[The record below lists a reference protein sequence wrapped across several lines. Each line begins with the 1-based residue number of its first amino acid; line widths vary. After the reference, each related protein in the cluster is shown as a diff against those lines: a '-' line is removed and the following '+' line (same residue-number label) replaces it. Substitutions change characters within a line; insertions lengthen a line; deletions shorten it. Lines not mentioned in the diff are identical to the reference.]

1 MRVTGNQLGNAM
13 ATTSSTNS
21 VALDKLSARH
31 HSRTMSSRIVYVVAA
46 LALLA
51 FSWRFAEL
59 QPGLLF
65 RPATAA
71 AFWNFLTGLFPP
83 DLSADFL
90 GTVLRA
96 VGQTLATAVAGTL
109 LSITFALPLGI
120 LSTTTLWKRGIL
132 VAGEA
137 ENLLFRA
144 GALGCQLARALLG
157 FLRAVPDLV
166 WALLFVAAVG
176 LGTLAGTLA
185 LTVAYTGVLGRVYA
199 DVFEHVDP
207 QPLEAL
213 QSTGATRMQIFLRGV
228 WPQALPH
235 LTAYTLYSFECC
247 LRAAAVLGLVGAGGI
262 GYEISVSIRMFEYG
276 QVLTLLL
283 VFIMLLTVTDA
294 ASRYLRTR
302 SVNRTHH
309 ALPKAQDVKAQDK
322 SSGLNSSLSNS
333 RRLVGWTS
341 VLFLVAT
348 SFALAGF
355 TPETLRQAGIVPRL
369 AGFLF
374 RMLPP
379 DLSWPFLRSLG
390 TALLQTIAI
399 SLMGTLIGMA
409 LAVVLA
415 VPATSTLIFLRSDS
429 PGRRQFTDRVSRLL
443 LYWSVRLVLNVLR
456 SIPELVW
463 VLICILTVGIGPFAG
478 TIALALHTAGV
489 LGKLYAETL
498 EEVPFRPVEALR
510 SLGARPIQLLLWAM
524 WPQARPLLSS
534 YTVLRWEMNLRA
546 STLLG
551 LVGGGGLGQAIY
563 NNVQLGFYNRLSTL
577 ILLIYALVL
586 ASDWIGERLR
596 LRVA

>member
-1 MRVTGNQLGNAM
+1 M

-21 VALDKLSARH
+21 VAFDNISARL
-31 HSRTMSSRIVYVVAA
+31 HSRRRSNRILYAVAA

-51 FSWRFAEL
+51 FSWRFAEVR
-59 QPGLLF
+59 PGVLF

-71 AFWNFLTGLFPP
+71 AVWNFLIGLFPP
-83 DLSADFL
+83 DLSAGFL
-90 GTVLRA
+90 RTVFRA
-96 VGQTLATAVAGTL
+96 VAQTLATAVAGTL
-109 LSITFALPLGI
+109 LSIIFALPLGI
-120 LSTTTLWKRGIL
+120 LATTTLWKRGVL
-132 VAGEA
+132 LAGEA
-137 ENLLFRA
+137 DSFAFRLGAA
-144 GALGCQLARALLG
+144 GSGLTRAILG

-185 LTVAYTGVLGRVYA
+185 LTVAYCGVLGRVYA

-207 QPLEAL
+207 LPLEAL
-213 QSTGATRMQIFLRGV
+213 QSTGASRMQIFLRGV

-247 LRAAAVLGLVGAGGI
+247 LRAAAVLGFVGAGGI
-262 GYEISVSIRMFEYG
+262 GYEISLSMRMFEYG

-283 VFIMLLTVTDA
+283 VFILLLTVTDA

-302 SVNRTHH
+302 SVNRAGH
-309 ALPKAQDVKAQDK
+309 ARAFAREAKAQEAKTQNT
-322 SSGLNSSLSNS
+322 SSGLNPPASNS
-333 RRLVGWTS
+333 RRLVAWTL
-341 VLFLVAT
+341 VLLAAVA

-355 TPETLRQAGIVPRL
+355 TPATLNQAGILIRI
-369 AGFLF
+369 AGFLR

-379 DLSWPFLRSLG
+379 DLSWSFISTLG

-399 SLMGTLIGMA
+399 SFMGTLVGMA

-429 PGRRQFTDRVSRLL
+429 PGRRRIADRVLRWLL
-443 LYWSVRLVLNVLR
+443 FWGARLVLNILR

-463 VLICILTVGIGPFAG
+463 VLICILAVGIGPFAG
-478 TIALALHTAGV
+478 TIALALHTTGV

-546 STLLG
+546 STMLG

-563 NNVQLGFYNRLSTL
+563 NNVQLGFYNRLTTL

-596 LRVA
+596 LNVA

>member
-1 MRVTGNQLGNAM
+1 M

-21 VALDKLSARH
+21 VAVDNISARH
-31 HSRTMSSRIVYVVAA
+31 HSRMMSSRILYIAA
-46 LALLA
+46 GFVLLA
-51 FSWRFAEL
+51 FSLRFAEVR
-59 QPGLLF
+59 PGVLF
-65 RPATAA
+65 RPVTAA
-71 AFWNFLTGLFPP
+71 AVWNFLTGLFPP
-83 DLSADFL
+83 DLSAGFL
-90 GTVLRA
+90 RTVLRA
-96 VGQTLATAVAGTL
+96 VAQTLATAVAGTL
-109 LSITFALPLGI
+109 LSITFAVPLGI
-120 LSTTTLWKRGIL
+120 LATTTLWKRGVL
-132 VAGEA
+132 AAGEGDRFV
-137 ENLLFRA
+137 FRVGAA
-144 GALGCQLARALLG
+144 GSRLARALLG

-176 LGTLAGTLA
+176 LGPLAGTLA
-185 LTVAYTGVLGRVYA
+185 LTVAYSGVLGRVYA

-247 LRAAAVLGLVGAGGI
+247 VRAAAVLGFVGAGGI
-262 GYEISVSIRMFEYG
+262 GYEISLSMRMFEYG

-283 VFIMLLTVTDA
+283 VFIILLTVTDA
-294 ASRYLRTR
+294 ASRYLRAR
-302 SVNRTHH
+302 SVNRTYH
-309 ALPKAQDVKAQDK
+309 AREVSTQGE
-322 SSGLNSSLSNS
+322 SSGLNPSVRNS
-333 RRLVGWTS
+333 RRLVGWTV
-341 VLFLVAT
+341 VLFVVVA
-348 SFALAGF
+348 SFTLAGF
-355 TPETLRQAGIVPRL
+355 TPETLRQAGIAPRI
-369 AGFLF
+369 AGFLG

-379 DLSWPFLRSLG
+379 DLNWSFIGSLG

-399 SLMGTLIGMA
+399 SFMGTLMGMA
-409 LAVVLA
+409 LGIVLA
-415 VPATSTLIFLRSDS
+415 VPATSTLIFLRGDS
-429 PGRRQFTDRVSRLL
+429 PGRRRVIDRVLRWLLFWCARLA
-443 LYWSVRLVLNVLR
+443 LNILR

-463 VLICILTVGIGPFAG
+463 VLICILAVGIGPFAG

-546 STLLG
+546 STMLG

-563 NNVQLGFYNRLSTL
+563 NNVQLGFYNRLTTL